1 MGLPTPGTN
10 KLSILRAIEDGWQA
24 FCRAPWP
31 FVLFQVL
38 FLVASAPFY
47 FLLRDAFQHLVL
59 GASPFISTTGT
70 QIGLVVGFIGYVIF
84 SIWAIVGLTR
94 GAWISLEGHKPSF
107 SNFTRWDSEASGRLF
122 GSSLLLAVVLAIVG
136 AVAWGIGFGLGKVN
150 TILIWIPVV
159 AFAVF
164 KIWLVVTQQFL
175 VPMSL
180 YGTKR
185 PVETLQAGIDGVNP
199 SWWTVLW
206 FVIVESIVAGVA
218 FLFSKG
224 GLLVLTPVLVC
235 ISTAAYR
242 QLFGSQ
248 DHTGI
253 MSNT

>member
-38 FLVASAPFY
+38 VLVIMAPFIGLIASA
-47 FLLRDAFQHLVL
+47 FLHLAL
-59 GASPFISTTGT
+59 GAPALLHPVATK
-70 QIGLVVGFIGYVIF
+70 IGLVVGIVGNVVI
-84 SIWAIVGLTR
+84 SLWAAVGLTR

-107 SNFTRWDSEASGRLF
+107 SSFTRWDSDASGRLF
-122 GSSLLLAVVLAIVG
+122 GSSLLLTIVLAVVG
-136 AVAWGIGFGLGKVN
+136 AVAWAIGFGLGRVN
-150 TILIWIPVV
+150 AVLFWIPVI
-159 AFAVF
+159 AFAIF

-180 YGTKR
+180 YGTRR

-199 SWWTVLW
+199 SWWTVVW
-206 FVIVESIVAGVA
+206 FVIVESVVAGVA
-218 FLFSKG
+218 WLFNAG
-224 GLLVLTPVLVC
+224 GLLVLAPVLICV
-235 ISTAAYR
+235 STAAYR

-253 MSNT
+253 MSNN